1 MTIKII
7 AAIIISFLLM
17 GGLVS
22 HEWEYECYIV
32 QLPIYYNRVSINGI
46 EYHNKIAWINHD
58 SIADLITKK
67 KGEWGYELVDVTPI
81 TGFLSGYKIGTNE
94 PVTQQLLY
102 HFKRRK

>member
-1 MTIKII
+1 MTSVVKIVFG
-7 AAIIISFLLM
+7 IIISFLLM

-67 KGEWGYELVDVTPI
+67 KGKRGYELVDVTPHHRM
-81 TGFLSGYKIGTNE
+81 
-94 PVTQQLLY
+94 PVRLQDRHERTCNTTIIVSL
-102 HFKRRK
+102 